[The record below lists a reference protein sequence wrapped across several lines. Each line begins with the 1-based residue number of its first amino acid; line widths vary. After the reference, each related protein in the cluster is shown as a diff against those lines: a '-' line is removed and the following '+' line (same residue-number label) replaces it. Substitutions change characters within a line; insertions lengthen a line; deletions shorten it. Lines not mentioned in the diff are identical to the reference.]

1 MPETNPQ
8 NQNNNQQYQYRARR
22 NFFNFLLKIL
32 EVANLVLNFFSLK
45 QSKQFWGIVYDSV
58 TKQPLDPV
66 IVKLI
71 YVDGSEVETCITDM
85 AGRYGFL
92 ARPGKFKIFARK
104 TNYMFPSKLA
114 PKNADGIYD
123 NLYHGEFFSLYRD
136 YEVVAPNI
144 PMDPASADWNQKAK
158 LSVIKNHP
166 FIKYF
171 IKILAAGI
179 FWIGFILALAL
190 IYKTFPQVSP
200 GLYIAAVVY
209 LFLLVLAVFLP
220 DARLWGMLKAPV
232 VIKPGESLFLE
243 LRDAKFPDISFG
255 KAVVKE
261 DGRFLLRANK
271 GGYSLLISRI
281 DAGKNQEVLASLK
294 VKIGR
299 EGVFNSTVT
308 LA

>member
-1 MPETNPQ
+1 
-8 NQNNNQQYQYRARR
+8 
-22 NFFNFLLKIL
+22 
-32 EVANLVLNFFSLK
+32 
-45 QSKQFWGIVYDSV
+45 
-58 TKQPLDPV
+58 
-66 IVKLI
+66 
-71 YVDGSEVETCITDM
+71 
-85 AGRYGFL
+85 
-92 ARPGKFKIFARK
+92 
-104 TNYMFPSKLA
+104 
-114 PKNADGIYD
+114 
-123 NLYHGEFFSLYRD
+123 
-136 YEVVAPNI
+136 VAPNI